1 MTVATTTGTNTLLY
15 QRARA
20 LGEVP
25 RYTVG
30 LQVRLKNGERVYLAR
45 SALELALYFEKDV
58 ALHYDLEGR
67 LAKIAQPDHYRR
79 RGLSHRVLL
88 TRKRAAE
95 EGGGIERQILTTD
108 AADALVTQAQDMAV
122 SVLAE
127 LGDGAIN
134 LEYSKPNPTEALR
147 EILPVLERASGFGLE
162 QARRDAEKFHSIYG
176 RVAVLPPDQ
185 YNSLVLQATEGCA
198 YSSCLFCELYR
209 GVFYGRKTPAQFS
222 RHLQDAVAYHGEA
235 LRSRR
240 SIFLGEANAFAL
252 SQRDLVEIFG
262 VLRNHF
268 EFPPYDEKPVPANW
282 WLGHK
287 TRFDG
292 VSTFLDAFTGPHR
305 TPLEFEELRDLGL
318 RRVYLGLET
327 GDDNLLRWLCKPAT
341 SARIAQCVTSL
352 KEAGLVVGVIALLG
366 AGGHDFAEAHVRE
379 TARLINELPLGHDD
393 FIFFSP
399 LVIYPHSRYAEQT
412 SALAMAPLSAAEMRD
427 QEQAIRDALHFNEQC
442 GRPHLGRYELES
454 FVY

>member
-1 MTVATTTGTNTLLY
+1 MTTATTTAKNTLPY
-15 QRARA
+15 QSTRA

-30 LQVRLKNGERVYLAR
+30 LQVRLKSGERVYLAL
-45 SALELALYFEKDV
+45 SALELALYFESDL

-67 LAKIAQPDHYRR
+67 LTKVARPDQYRR
-79 RGLSHRVLL
+79 RGLSHRALL
-88 TRKRAAE
+88 TRKRTVE

-108 AADALVTQAQDMAV
+108 AADALVTQAQGMAG

-127 LGDGAIN
+127 LGNGVVNI
-134 LEYSKPNPTEALR
+134 EYSKPGPAEALG
-147 EILPVLERASGFGLE
+147 EILPLLERVSEFGLE

-209 GVFYGRKTPAQFS
+209 GVFYGRKTPDQFS
-222 RHLQDAVAYHGEA
+222 RHLKDAIAYHGDA

-240 SIFLGEANAFAL
+240 SIFLGEANALTL

-262 VLRNHF
+262 VLRHHF
-268 EFPPYDEKPVPANW
+268 EFPLHGDEPVPANW

-305 TPLEFEELRDLGL
+305 TAKEFAELRDLGL
-318 RRVYLGLET
+318 RRVYVGLET
-327 GDDNLLRWLCKPAT
+327 GDDNLLKWLCKPAT
-341 SARIAQCVTSL
+341 RESIARCVTNL
-352 KEAGLVVGVIALLG
+352 KEVGLVVGVIALLG
-366 AGGHDFAEAHVRE
+366 AGGRDFAQAHIRE
-379 TARLINELPLGHDD
+379 TTRLINDLPLGRDD
-393 FIFFSP
+393 FIYFSP
-399 LVIYPHSRYAEQT
+399 LVIYPDGRYAEQT
-412 SALAMAPLSAAEMRD
+412 RALEMARLTVAEMHG
-427 QEQAIRDALHFNEQC
+427 QEEAIRDGLRFDEQR
-442 GRPHLGRYELES
+442 GRPHIGHYELES

>member
-1 MTVATTTGTNTLLY
+1 MTVATTTGTNILQY
-15 QRARA
+15 QRARG
-20 LGEVP
+20 LGEVS
-25 RYTVG
+25 RYAAG
-30 LQVRLKNGERVYLAR
+30 LQVRLKSGERVYLAL
-45 SALELALYFEKDV
+45 SALELALYFESDL

-67 LAKIAQPDHYRR
+67 LVRVARPDQYRR
-79 RGLSHRVLL
+79 RGLSHQALL
-88 TRKRAAE
+88 TRKRTAE
-95 EGGGIERQILTTD
+95 EGGGIERQTLTTD
-108 AADALVTQAQDMAV
+108 AADALVTQAQGMTL

-127 LGDGAIN
+127 LSDSTVNI
-134 LEYSKPNPTEALR
+134 EYSKPSPAEALGK
-147 EILPVLERASGFGLE
+147 ILPLLEQVSRFGLE
-162 QARRDAEKFHSIYG
+162 EARRDAEKFHSIYG

-209 GVFYGRKTPAQFS
+209 GVFYGRKTPAEFN
-222 RHLQDAVAYHGEA
+222 RHLQDVIAYHGEA

-240 SIFLGEANAFAL
+240 SVFLGEANAL
-252 SQRDLVEIFG
+252 TLPQHDLVEIFG
-262 VLRNHF
+262 VLRSHF
-268 EFPPYDEKPVPANW
+268 EFPPYQDEPVSANW

-287 TRFDG
+287 NRFDG

-305 TPLEFEELRDLGL
+305 TRLDFEELRNLGL

-327 GDDNLLRWLCKPAT
+327 GDDNLLKWLCKPAT
-341 SARIAQCVTSL
+341 SMSIAQCVKTL

-379 TARLINELPLGHDD
+379 TARLINELTLGRND
-393 FIFFSP
+393 FIYFSP

-412 SALAMAPLSAAEMRD
+412 NALEMAPLSAAEMHG
-427 QEQAIRDALHFNEQC
+427 QEQAIRDALHFNEQF
-442 GRPHLGRYELES
+442 GRPHIGHYELES

>member
-1 MTVATTTGTNTLLY
+1 MTVAMTTGTNTLQY
-15 QRARA
+15 QRTRG

-25 RYTVG
+25 RYTAG
-30 LQVRLKNGERVYLAR
+30 LQVRLRNGERVYLAL
-45 SALELALYFEKDV
+45 SALELALYFEKEL

-67 LAKIAQPDHYRR
+67 LTKVARPHEYRR
-79 RGLSHRVLL
+79 RGLSHRALL

-95 EGGGIERQILTTD
+95 EGGGIERQMLTTD
-108 AADALVTQAQDMAV
+108 AADALVTEAQGMV
-122 SVLAE
+122 LSVLAE
-127 LGDGAIN
+127 LGGGVVNI
-134 LEYSKPNPTEALR
+134 EYSKPGPSEALVG
-147 EILPVLERASGFGLE
+147 ILPLVERGTRFGLE

-209 GVFYGRKTPAQFS
+209 GVFYGRKTPDQFS
-222 RHLQDAVAYHGEA
+222 RHLQDAIAYQGEA

-240 SIFLGEANAFAL
+240 SIFLGEANALTL

-262 VLRNHF
+262 VLRDHF
-268 EFPPYDEKPVPANW
+268 EFPPCGDEHVPANW

-292 VSTFLDAFTGPHR
+292 VSTFLDAFTGPDR
-305 TPLEFEELRDLGL
+305 TPLEFEELRNLGL

-327 GDDNLLRWLCKPAT
+327 GDDNLLKWLCKPAT
-341 SARIAQCVTSL
+341 SASIARCVTSL
-352 KEAGLVVGVIALLG
+352 KEVGLVVGVIALLG

-379 TARLINELPLGHDD
+379 TARLINELPLGRND
-393 FIFFSP
+393 FIYFSP
-399 LVIYPHSRYAEQT
+399 LVIYPQSRYAEQT
-412 SALAMAPLSAAEMRD
+412 RALAMAPLSAVEMRG
-427 QEQAIRDALHFNEQC
+427 QEQAIRDALYFDEQR
-442 GRPHLGRYELES
+442 GRPHIGRYELES

>member
-1 MTVATTTGTNTLLY
+1 MTVATTIGTNTLQY
-15 QRARA
+15 QRALA

-30 LQVRLKNGERVYLAR
+30 LQVRLKNGERVYLAL
-45 SALELALYFEKDV
+45 SALELALYFESDL

-67 LAKIAQPDHYRR
+67 LTKVARPDQYRR
-79 RGLSHRVLL
+79 RGLSHQALL

-95 EGGGIERQILTTD
+95 EGGGIERQMLTTD
-108 AADALVTQAQDMAV
+108 AADALVTQAQGMAV

-127 LGDGAIN
+127 LGSGVVN
-134 LEYSKPNPTEALR
+134 LEYSKPGPAEALGK
-147 EILPVLERASGFGLE
+147 ILPLLEKVSGFGLE
-162 QARRDAEKFHSIYG
+162 QARRDTEKFHSIYG

-185 YNSLVLQATEGCA
+185 YNSFVLQATEGCA

-209 GVFYGRKTPAQFS
+209 GVFYGRKTPDQFNH
-222 RHLQDAVAYHGEA
+222 HLQDAIAYHGEA

-240 SIFLGEANAFAL
+240 SIFLGEANAL
-252 SQRDLVEIFG
+252 TLPQRDLVEIFG
-262 VLRNHF
+262 LLRNHF
-268 EFPPYDEKPVPANW
+268 EFPPHADEPVPANW

-305 TPLEFEELRDLGL
+305 TPLDFEELRNLGL

-327 GDDNLLRWLCKPAT
+327 GDDNLLKWLCKPAT
-341 SARIAQCVTSL
+341 SASIARCVTSL
-352 KEAGLVVGVIALLG
+352 KEVGLVVGVIALLG
-366 AGGHDFAEAHVRE
+366 AGGHDFAKAHVRE
-379 TARLINELPLGHDD
+379 TARLINALPLNRND
-393 FIFFSP
+393 FVYFSP
-399 LVIYPHSRYAEQT
+399 LVIYPHSRYAKQT
-412 SALAMAPLSAAEMRD
+412 GALEMAPLSAAEMHG

-442 GRPHLGRYELES
+442 GRPHIGHYELES

>member
-25 RYTVG
+25 RYTSG
-30 LQVRLKNGERVYLAR
+30 LQVRLKNGERVYLAL

-67 LAKIAQPDHYRR
+67 LTKVARPDQYRR
-79 RGLSHRVLL
+79 RGLSHRALL

-95 EGGGIERQILTTD
+95 EGGGIERQLLPTD
-108 AADALVTQAQDMAV
+108 AADALVTQAQGMAG

-127 LGDGAIN
+127 LGDGAVN
-134 LEYSKPNPTEALR
+134 VEYSKPGPVEALG

-185 YNSLVLQATEGCA
+185 YNSLVLQATDGCA

-222 RHLQDAVAYHGEA
+222 QHLQEAMAYHGEA

-240 SIFLGEANAFAL
+240 SIFLGEANALTL

-262 VLRNHF
+262 VLRDHF

-292 VSTFLDAFTGPHR
+292 VSTFLDAFAGPHR

-341 SARIAQCVTSL
+341 SASIARCVTGL
-352 KEAGLVVGVIALLG
+352 KKVGLVVGVIALLG
-366 AGGHDFAEAHVRE
+366 AGGQDFAEAHVRE
-379 TARLINELPLGHDD
+379 TARLINELPLGRND

-412 SALAMAPLSAAEMRD
+412 SALEMAPLSAAEMRD
-427 QEQAIRDALHFNEQC
+427 QEQAIRDALHFNEQR